1 MEKTL
6 ARAIYKMM
14 EVGKEYTTSDLS
26 RLIGDD
32 YYKYIPEDMQPFQAN
47 GKPVNCIIA
56 SEMWKVVKT
65 GYATTRTEQQTLLL
79 CGGVKFGCKPKDSK
93 TYNVRYWKRVK

>member
-14 EVGKEYTTSDLS
+14 EVGKEYTSSDLS

-32 YYKYIPEDMQPFQAN
+32 YYKYIPEDMQPCSVLESCQ
-47 GKPVNCIIA
+47 VI
-56 SEMWKVVKT
+56 
-65 GYATTRTEQQTLLL
+65 
-79 CGGVKFGCKPKDSK
+79 GGNNP
-93 TYNVRYWKRVK
+93 

>member
-14 EVGKEYTTSDLS
+14 EVGKEYTSSDLS

-47 GKPVNCIIA
+47 GRPVNDIIA

-79 CGGVKFGCKPKDSK
+79 CGGVKFGCNPKDSK